1 MYLTFLAA
9 PPVNIPKEPQ
19 YPKDYESLQDMR
31 KNIAMELLWV
41 QQAINSRKNVIY
53 IIIVQHHILFN
64 NNNF

>member
-1 MYLTFLAA
+1 MYLKFLAA

-41 QQAINSRKNVIY
+41 QQAINSRKNVRVKCIS
-53 IIIVQHHILFN
+53 
-64 NNNF
+64 